1 VRSQFGLYEW
11 CMTDNWDPSNADHKR
26 IAHGIEVGDGIPE
39 MRSIKAC
46 RTALETVGFEIE
58 QDKDLADVGDKI
70 PWYYPLAGDLR
81 ACQTVW
87 DVAMCWR

>member
-1 VRSQFGLYEW
+1 
-11 CMTDNWDPSNADHKR
+11 MTDNWDPSNADHKR

>member
-1 VRSQFGLYEW
+1 
-11 CMTDNWDPSNADHKR
+11 
-26 IAHGIEVGDGIPE
+26 